1 MYERKYQVLIGDEVV
16 ARDMDLK
23 TATILVRALFEEY
36 YADYT
41 LTVSVKEME
50 PAEVIENVNR

>member
-23 TATILVRALFEEY
+23 TATILVRALLEEY

-50 PAEVIENVNR
+50 PAVVCANADI